1 MVLMP
6 LDTPLSWAPD
16 LEEAIERQPLTVPPT
31 TPLVKAIALISQAH
45 SHLCML
51 TDDLSYLA
59 PPARE
64 VRASCVLVMQGQE
77 LLGILTERDVVRL
90 TAQAINLAETTVA
103 DVMVHPLITL
113 PRQSV
118 QDIFAALFLFRRYRI
133 RHLPI
138 VDDQG
143 HLVGVISH
151 ESIRQILRPAN
162 LLRFRRVS
170 DVMTTQVV
178 HAPLTTT
185 VLQLAQLMAEHR
197 VSCVVITQRNSED
210 NDCPV
215 GIVTERDIVQFQ
227 AVQIDLRKTRAQT
240 VMSTPLFLLSPEDS
254 LWTAHQEMQKR
265 RVGRLVVSWNWG
277 QGLGIV
283 TQTSLLRVF
292 DPMEMYGVIENLQQT
307 IQQLEAERSPS
318 NPSPQLDPLPTQ
330 SSSADS
336 LLQRARAPSHN
347 EIAGDRKCLL
357 ALLDDAYKDVKYMFT
372 NLDLLVEQRRSLL
385 QSVLE
390 MLEQLGREISS

>member
-1 MVLMP
+1 
-6 LDTPLSWAPD
+6 
-16 LEEAIERQPLTVPPT
+16 
-31 TPLVKAIALISQAH
+31 
-45 SHLCML
+45 
-51 TDDLSYLA
+51 
-59 PPARE
+59 
-64 VRASCVLVMQGQE
+64 
-77 LLGILTERDVVRL
+77 
-90 TAQAINLAETTVA
+90 
-103 DVMVHPLITL
+103 MVHPLITL
-113 PRQSV
+113 PQQSA

-143 HLVGVISH
+143 HLIGVISH

-170 DVMTTQVV
+170 DVMTSQVV
-178 HAPLTTT
+178 QAPLTAT

-210 NDCPV
+210 NDYPV
-215 GIVTERDIVQFQ
+215 GIVTERDLVQFQ
-227 AVQIDLRKTRAQT
+227 AVQIDLHKTKAQT
-240 VMSTPLFLLSPEDS
+240 VMSTPLFLLNPEDS

-277 QGLGIV
+277 RGLGIV

-307 IQQLEAERSPS
+307 IQQLESERSPFP
-318 NPSPQLDPLPTQ
+318 PSPPADLLP
-330 SSSADS
+330 
-336 LLQRARAPSHN
+336 QRTRTPS
-347 EIAGDRKCLL
+347 EKDIAGDRELLL
-357 ALLDDAYKDVKYMFT
+357 ALLDNAYKDVKYMLA
-372 NLDLLVEQRRSLL
+372 NLDIVVEQRRSLL

-390 MLEQLGREISS
+390 KLEYLGREISP

>member
-1 MVLMP
+1 MSF
-6 LDTPLSWAPD
+6 DTPLSWAPD
-16 LEEAIERQPLTVPPT
+16 LEKAINRQPLTVPPT
-31 TPLVKAIALISQAH
+31 TSLADAIAMIGQAH
-45 SHLCML
+45 SRLCLL
-51 TDDLSYLA
+51 TDDLSPLA
-59 PPARE
+59 PPAGEAR
-64 VRASCVLVMQGQE
+64 VSCLLVVQGQE

-90 TAQAINLAETTVA
+90 TAQGINLTETTVA

-113 PRQSV
+113 LQQSA

-143 HLVGVISH
+143 HLIGVISH

-170 DVMTTQVV
+170 DVMTSQVV
-178 HAPLTTT
+178 QAPLTAT

-197 VSCVVITQRNSED
+197 VSCVVITQRDSED

-215 GIVTERDIVQFQ
+215 GIVTERDLVQFQ
-227 AVQIDLRKTRAQT
+227 AVQIDLHKTRAQT

-277 QGLGIV
+277 RGLGIV

-307 IQQLEAERSPS
+307 IQQLESERSPS
-318 NPSPQLDPLPTQ
+318 LPSPPADLLP
-330 SSSADS
+330 
-336 LLQRARAPSHN
+336 QRTRTPS
-347 EIAGDRKCLL
+347 EKESAGDRELLL
-357 ALLDDAYKDVKYMFT
+357 ALLDNAYKDVKYMLA
-372 NLDLLVEQRRSLL
+372 NLDIVVEQRRSLL
-385 QSVLE
+385 QSVLDK
-390 MLEQLGREISS
+390 LEYLGREISS